1 MLNNFKDVRLNI
13 TPDGMISSAYISSR
27 NKLARFFKFLSSM
40 GSSLIPVDDKL
51 RYSKAFN
58 SPIPAGKLSFVVMF
72 SQVAVW
78 RSKWSGMKNEKFLSM
93 LLLLFEGYDEMI
105 ENFLENLKHQ
115 IRMQC

>member
-1 MLNNFKDVRLNI
+1 
-13 TPDGMISSAYISSR
+13 
-27 NKLARFFKFLSSM
+27 
-40 GSSLIPVDDKL
+40 
-51 RYSKAFN
+51 
-58 SPIPAGKLSFVVMF
+58 MF

-93 LLLLFEGYDEMI
+93 LLFEGYDEMI